1 MVLATFGGKFKY
13 DFIIS
18 NGVTAD
24 TDILDWPIW
33 ILCINIVAI
42 EMLRS
47 KLPPGKKERAIIF
60 FSD

>member
-1 MVLATFGGKFKY
+1 MAHFGGRFKF
-13 DFIIS
+13 DFLNS

-47 KLPPGKKERAIIF
+47 KLPPGKKEPVSVFIEI
-60 FSD
+60 